1 MCPRRL
7 PVESA
12 IGGERGL
19 REFVRWAGERNI
31 NVYLLD
37 NYIDAYSDNGGFSR
51 RAQVVR
57 SPAKL
62 PIEGFSPGF
71 GSARYLLSPM
81 VALNNFAKNDIPKM
95 AEFGVAGLDLERF
108 GWTLISDRNDHF
120 RAEREQVAQV
130 WTEIIELAKEQMG
143 GVIVQGG
150 NIYLLPHVD
159 KVMRAPMEETTHLF
173 ASRSVPFYQI
183 AVHGV
188 VPYYGWPG
196 NLRSEPIRSY
206 LKNVEYG
213 ALPVF
218 ELTYRDSSLLKEAQ
232 RYNILFSSQYE
243 LWLDVVAEE
252 YRQQS
257 VRMGYLQ
264 DVAIVAHRE
273 LAEDVFETVYEDG
286 SRVIV
291 NYHLHRDWTDGV
303 VTVPAAD
310 FLLVDGGVRQ

>member
-1 MCPRRL
+1 
-7 PVESA
+7 
-12 IGGERGL
+12 
-19 REFVRWAGERNI
+19 
-31 NVYLLD
+31 
-37 NYIDAYSDNGGFSR
+37 
-51 RAQVVR
+51 
-57 SPAKL
+57 
-62 PIEGFSPGF
+62 
-71 GSARYLLSPM
+71 SPM

-232 RYNILFSSQYE
+232 RYNILFRYQYE
-243 LWLDVVAEE
+243 LSHDVVAEE
-252 YRQQS
+252 
-257 VRMGYLQ
+257 
-264 DVAIVAHRE
+264 
-273 LAEDVFETVYEDG
+273 
-286 SRVIV
+286 
-291 NYHLHRDWTDGV
+291 
-303 VTVPAAD
+303 
-310 FLLVDGGVRQ
+310 